1 MRCSRGTSLLLGGR
15 LPTEAPLL
23 GLEHEFRVFNGDAQ
37 VDFRTIVGG
46 LRLDGRRIDASDRSA
61 YRCAWG
67 GVITAD
73 GREAEIAVAP
83 VECAPGFV
91 TRIDAQ
97 TAVAHQSLRDA
108 LPDELRLRGYST
120 HLSVATP
127 TRLTSRVASIYVQ
140 RFAAPMMMLLDRRDS
155 PGLLVRTR
163 PGRTELCGEYATG
176 TSLRGATAFAAGS
189 VLASIRAAVDV
200 RYRRSLPPAIDVT
213 LAPAAQ
219 RTGWYVDRRGF
230 GGDLYSSGRLAHLR
244 SGRRTTT
251 AQRQL
256 EDAWTVA
263 RGALTTAGFAAD
275 NDLEATERMVAGS
288 SPLPLESAD
297 ADAAAGT
304 ERVAPGSP
312 FGDAIVDRTR
322 RWGQISATV
331 MSWDVVIFAISGV
344 RTAFAAVP
352 RRELG
357 LFLSDLDS
365 GCLDDPIGRY
375 LASPPNGSRLL
386 SAADVERASL
396 YDEVSTDRLAPN
408 EPRPGAPLGRIESV
422 IERLHGGNGGGDS
435 RDEKRRRD
443 DHSENSGSNS
453 TPPTREATRALAHGR
468 KVTRFMALGGIATA
482 IVALV
487 ATVAFATQDDEPSE
501 AASPPPTTQPG
512 AAGGATVSRSATPPT
527 TRQGPPTTVRAV
539 RFRSRNNLFSAER
552 GWTTGACENGAT
564 PGRVMVWAAPDR
576 FTSAS
581 VYADQP
587 PAGVTAFEMTWVGAD
602 RYEVLFP
609 EGAVVVG
616 DYGFEIV
623 ADCTG
628 ATTRRSGKSLI
639 SYGLGTDIENA
650 PITDQP
656 FVIISSRIETGYD
669 SCPSIDKVLEPRVQW
684 GVSDDN
690 DFDQSD
696 IFAEEPLQLGSDGVF
711 RASIATERYMD
722 ELMIVGHYE
731 TGRYRCDWGNG

>member
-1 MRCSRGTSLLLGGR
+1 MRSSRGTSLLLGGR
-15 LPTEAPLL
+15 PPAEAPLL
-23 GLEHEFRVFNGDAQ
+23 GLEHEFGVFKGGEQ

-46 LRLDGRRIDASDRSA
+46 LPIDGRRIDASDRSA
-61 YRCAWG
+61 YRCSWG

-97 TAVAHQSLRDA
+97 AALAHQSLRAA
-108 LPDELRLRGYST
+108 LADELSLRGYST

-127 TRLTSRVASIYVQ
+127 TRLTSRVASIYAQ
-140 RFAAPMMMLLDRRDS
+140 RFAAPMMLLLDRRDS

-176 TSLRGATAFAAGS
+176 TSLRGAMAFAAGS
-189 VLASIRAAVDV
+189 VLASTRAAVDD
-200 RYRRSLPPAIDVT
+200 RYRRRLPPVIDVT

-230 GGDLYSSGRLAHLR
+230 GSDLYAAGRLAHLR

-256 EDAWTVA
+256 EEAWTVA
-263 RGALTTAGFAAD
+263 RDALTAAGLAD
-275 NDLEATERMVAGS
+275 PDDLDATERMVNGS
-288 SPLPLESAD
+288 SPLPIESTKAD
-297 ADAAAGT
+297 EAARTAC
-304 ERVAPGSP
+304 AAQASP
-312 FGDAIVDRTR
+312 FGDAIVDRVR
-322 RWGQISATV
+322 RWGRISATV
-331 MSWDVVIFAISGV
+331 MSWDVVIFAIAGA

-352 RRELG
+352 RHELG
-357 LFLSDLDS
+357 IFLSDLDA
-365 GCLDDPIGRY
+365 GHLDDAIGRY

-396 YDEVSTDRLAPN
+396 YDEVSADRLAPN
-408 EPRPGAPLGRIESV
+408 EPRPGAPLGRVESV
-422 IERLHGGNGGGDS
+422 IERLHGGNGGRNS
-435 RDEKRRRD
+435 RDDKRRRD
-443 DHSENSGSNS
+443 DHSENSASNS
-453 TPPTREATRALAHGR
+453 TPPTREPLRAIRQGR
-468 KVTRFMALGGIATA
+468 KVSRLVALGGAATA

-487 ATVAFATQDDEPSE
+487 AIVALALRGEAPSE

-512 AAGGATVSRSATPPT
+512 ATGGATVSRTATLPT
-527 TRQGPPTTVRAV
+527 TGQGTPTTVRAV
-539 RFRSRNNLFSAER
+539 RYRSRNNLFSAER
-552 GWTTGACENGAT
+552 GWTTGTCENGAT
-564 PGRVMVWAAPDR
+564 PGRVMVWAAPNR
-576 FTSAS
+576 FTSSS

-628 ATTRRSGKSLI
+628 ATTRRAGKSLI
-639 SYGLGTDIENA
+639 NYSLGTDIENA

-656 FVIISSRIETGYD
+656 FVIISSLIETGYD

-684 GVSDDN
+684 GISDDN

-711 RASIATERYMD
+711 RASIDTDRYVN